1 MTLFMTS
8 CGGKKSSRNCG
19 RIRDTTR
26 ASLGKPF
33 RILQRGNPPT
43 RAEEQKV
50 KLSVSDAV
58 PLKYS
63 TYLGDFPATEGHSRP
78 MKLVFFCAYLSKST
92 ETLSMATMMDSLS
105 GAWGSEW
112 AGRTAGLAFSLP
124 EEKPT
129 WPAVTPTA
137 SATAESTWPLTPVTS
152 EPDVSTAERA
162 TRGWMESGGWHQL
175 KPARGEGEK
184 LEVVSTDTNIN
195 KIQIEKIKVLIRSWK
210 N

>member
-33 RILQRGNPPT
+33 RILQTGNPT
-43 RAEEQKV
+43 RAKDV
-50 KLSVSDAV
+50 GLFNWK
-58 PLKYS
+58 KKKK
-63 TYLGDFPATEGHSRP
+63 GGRGHSLLFQMLFNLNIRIIGDLLH
-78 MKLVFFCAYLSKST
+78 KINAANFIAYDIHIIFKIQRKAILVQWKQCFCAYLSKST

-112 AGRTAGLAFSLP
+112 VGRLAGLAFSLP

-152 EPDVSTAERA
+152 EPDVSTAERT
-162 TRGWMESGGWHQL
+162 TRGWMESRGGT
-175 KPARGEGEK
+175 
-184 LEVVSTDTNIN
+184 S
-195 KIQIEKIKVLIRSWK
+195 
-210 N
+210 